1 MFYEEEI
8 DRYHSVQFHYEAGT
22 DNQHLKALAAKIW
35 ASFSEADQTEIEPK
49 ANRKSRLT
57 GLQYVE
63 LVVIQLFSHWHTDQT
78 LCLSTPRA
86 KRNRA
91 TKDFYNP
98 TGVSTPKLVK
108 VFNALEAYQYVDRI
122 NHTKSPDP
130 ASKDT
135 TSMIR
140 TSKSLHEL
148 FVMTA
153 ATELDVDLNKHT
165 KKIELTEWEVG
176 ADGEVVKDKN
186 KKKSKRYL
194 PYDES
199 ETHIQDKLKVLD
211 DYNDILRKTHID
223 IANLEEPFV
232 VRLVTD
238 KTGKTSEQKLA
249 INQTKKFVRRVYG
262 RGSFEANGRFY
273 GGFWQSVGEDYRK
286 HITLDGF
293 NTVELDYKSLHPNI
307 LRVQQGEEPVTDVY
321 TMGTEPILERFDLEQ
336 QRNIM
341 KLLVMIVLN
350 AANEDKAYQG
360 FRQQFVTPKD
370 KPNDPRAS
378 ITKKEFN
385 LLTTA
390 FANKHPSLENQIA
403 ADKGIQL
410 MNTDSQII
418 EEIIKTFN
426 KLGKPLLTVHD
437 SIIVREQ
444 DEVLARTEMTKAS
457 ASVIGTELKFDEK
470 RMTKGRVD
478 GTRGFNDPEF
488 TKSYQE
494 QLMEGPA
501 LTKTVRHKQS
511 LAIFEEWKQSKV

>member
-1 MFYEEEI
+1 MFYEEEM

-22 DNQHLKALAAKIW
+22 DNLHLKALAAKIW

-57 GLQYVE
+57 GLQLIE
-63 LVVIQLFSHWHTDQT
+63 LIIIQLFSHWHTDVT
-78 LCLSTPRA
+78 LCLSTPRT
-86 KRNRA
+86 KGTKNS
-91 TKDFYNP
+91 KDFYNP

-108 VFNALEAYQYVDRI
+108 VFNALEAYGYVGRV
-122 NHTKSPDP
+122 NHTRSPDP

-148 FVMTA
+148 FEMTA

-194 PYDES
+194 PYDET

-223 IANLEEPFV
+223 IANLEDPFV

-262 RGSFEANGRFY
+262 RASFEANGRFY
-273 GGFWQSVGEDYRK
+273 GGFWQSVGDDYRK

-321 TMGTEPILERFDLEQ
+321 TMGTEPILERFELEQ
-336 QRNIM
+336 QRDIM
-341 KLLVMIVLN
+341 KLVVMIVLN
-350 AANEDKAYQG
+350 AADEDKAYQG

-370 KPNDPRAS
+370 KPKDPRSS

-385 LLTTA
+385 LLTAA
-390 FANKHPSLENQIA
+390 FVNKHPCLENQIA
-403 ADKGIQL
+403 ADRGIYL

-457 ASVIGTELKFDEK
+457 AKVIGTELRFDEK

-478 GTRGFNDPEF
+478 GTKGFNDPEF

-494 QLMEGPA
+494 QLLEGPV